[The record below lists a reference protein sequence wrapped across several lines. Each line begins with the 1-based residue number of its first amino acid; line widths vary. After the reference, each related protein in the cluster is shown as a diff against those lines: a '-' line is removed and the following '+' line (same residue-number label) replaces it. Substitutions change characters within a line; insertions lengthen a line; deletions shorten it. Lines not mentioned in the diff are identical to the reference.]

1 MIEVPFGL
9 GVDLVY
15 IPKLQKLC
23 EVYGNRFLTKVFTEE
38 ELVYAQ
44 KKPIPYPHLASSF
57 AVKEA
62 FYKALGG
69 YRPFRFKE
77 ISLVRTEKGPSVKLS
92 GRAKEV
98 FDEVGGQKILLS
110 LSHDFNYTIAV
121 VLIIKAKD

>member
-1 MIEVPFGL
+1 MIEVAIGL

-15 IPKLQKLC
+15 IPRVQKLC
-23 EVYGNRFLTKVFTEE
+23 ELYGDRFLTKVFTEE
-38 ELVYAQ
+38 ELDYAQ
-44 KKPIPYPHLASSF
+44 KRLIPYPHLACSF

-69 YRPFRFKE
+69 YSPFRFKE
-77 ISLVRTEKGPSVKLS
+77 ISLIRTEKGPFVKLS

-98 FDEVGGQKILLS
+98 FEEVGGQKILLS

-121 VLIIKAKD
+121 VLITKVKD